1 MSAKK
6 LYDAHVPLAP
16 LSRLLLGIGS
26 AATAIT
32 DPRRGDM
39 VAAMGETTAITPV
52 LENIRKRMESDIV
65 GRRLL
70 IEKPRIL
77 NETID
82 RKWLSQLPS
91 GTLGKHYSD
100 FLDRLNTSPDAR
112 PTVKYIDNLE
122 HLYVMQR
129 QVFPLLHTQNAV
141 LLFRYRETHDF
152 AHIALEQRTN
162 MLGEVTVKY
171 FEGIQ
176 YGLPMCVTG
185 GIFGGARLLTKN
197 RQELLERNLPWVAE
211 QASKARFFMAFDWE
225 NHFEKQ
231 LSDVQ
236 KELNIDPLI

>member
-70 IEKPRIL
+70 IEKPRIS

-91 GTLGKHYSD
+91 GTLGKHYS
-100 FLDRLNTSPDAR
+100 
-112 PTVKYIDNLE
+112 E
-122 HLYVMQR
+122 
-129 QVFPLLHTQNAV
+129 
-141 LLFRYRETHDF
+141 YRETHDF

>member
-1 MSAKK
+1 MSSQK
-6 LYDAHVPLAP
+6 LYASHVPLAP

-39 VAAMGETTAITPV
+39 VAAMGETTAIGPV
-52 LENIRKRMESDIV
+52 LENIRRRMESDVV

-70 IEKPRIL
+70 EEKPRIS

-82 RKWLSQLPS
+82 RKFLSQLPE
-91 GTLGKHYSD
+91 GTLGKHYSN

-129 QVFPLLHTQNAV
+129 
-141 LLFRYRETHDF
+141 YRETHDF
-152 AHIALEQRTN
+152 THIALEQKTN

-176 YGLPMCVTG
+176 YGFPMCVTG
-185 GIFGGARLLTKN
+185 GIFGGARLLNKN
-197 RQELLERNLPWVAE
+197 RQELLEKNLPWVVE
-211 QASKARFFMAFDWE
+211 QATNARFFMAFDWE
-225 NHFEKQ
+225 NHFEKK
-231 LSDVQ
+231 LSEVQ
-236 KELNIDPLI
+236 KELNLIPLNNIEN